1 MSISSETKFLLSQSS
16 TATIQSQLFARG
28 FRNQFLNGVLLRTP
42 SNSNFVGEAFTL
54 RFIPAR
60 EDLDVLESFKDP
72 RHPQRLAVETIG
84 PGQVMVVD
92 SRGDTRAASAG
103 EILMTRIAVR
113 GGVGFITDGS
123 VRDSFQMN
131 KIGIPVYSSG
141 ISANTNLVHHH
152 AVDFQV
158 PIGCAGVA
166 VFPGDVV
173 VGDEE
178 GVLVIPRDLA
188 DEVAVAASGQHD
200 FEEFIL
206 EKVRNGAALPGT
218 YPPSVSVREE
228 YLKSTRKKD

>member
-1 MSISSETKFLLSQSS
+1 MTISSETKLHLSQCS

-28 FRNQFLNGVLLRTP
+28 FRNQFLNGVALRTP
-42 SNSNFVGEAFTL
+42 TNSRFVGEAFTL

-60 EDLDVLESFKDP
+60 EDLDVLEAFKDP
-72 RHPQRLAVETIG
+72 SHPQRLAVETIE

-92 SRGDTRAASAG
+92 SRCDTRAASAG

-123 VRDSFQMN
+123 VRDSFQMD
-131 KIGIPVYSSG
+131 KVGIPVYSSG
-141 ISANTNLVHHH
+141 ISANTNLIHHH

-166 VFPGDVV
+166 VFPGDVL

-178 GVLVIPRDLA
+178 GVLVIPCNIA
-188 DEVAVAASGQHD
+188 DEVAVAAFDQHEL
-200 FEEFIL
+200 EEFIL

-218 YPPSVSVREE
+218 YPPSESVREE
-228 YLKSTRKKD
+228 FLNSSKKKA